1 MVKIVDMR
9 EALQQVREK
18 APNTADAM
26 KRYKSG
32 NAGFTDK
39 SHLKAK
45 GLIPRADGTKKVSP
59 KYEDLDKGDERTIKP
74 IIKQLKKSVKAHD
87 KQAKTLEK
95 DISDDKDLEEQ
106 VKDLENQIAEAK
118 KELEE
123 IRLNEEQAYVIR
135 FKRIKDK
142 ERMVVVFRNKNDADM
157 YADNIKKMG
166 GQVFSNKLEN
176 VPMLKKEN
184 MNLDET
190 IKAVQN
196 KAKKTGMP
204 YSILKQVYNRGM
216 AAWKGGH
223 RPGAT
228 QQQWAL
234 ARVNSFVT
242 KSSGTW
248 GGADK
253 DLAKKVRGSK

>member
-74 IIKQLKKSVKAHD
+74 IIKQLTKSVKTHD

-95 DISDDKDLEEQ
+95 DIADETSMEEQ
-106 VKDLENQIAEAK
+106 E
-118 KELEE
+118 KE
-123 IRLNEEQAYVIR
+123 
-135 FKRIKDK
+135 
-142 ERMVVVFRNKNDADM
+142 
-157 YADNIKKMG
+157 
-166 GQVFSNKLEN
+166 
-176 VPMLKKEN
+176 
-184 MNLDET
+184 
-190 IKAVQN
+190 
-196 KAKKTGMP
+196 
-204 YSILKQVYNRGM
+204 
-216 AAWKGGH
+216 
-223 RPGAT
+223 
-228 QQQWAL
+228 
-234 ARVNSFVT
+234 
-242 KSSGTW
+242 
-248 GGADK
+248 
-253 DLAKKVRGSK
+253 